1 MKEATLTPKFHTLH
15 SVNELVFYRMIT
27 LFEELVLLKEF
38 EKRENLLMGKVSQ
51 KMQEKDEMEEKVFD
65 KQHRYLLL
73 EKNFF
78 NILQFIF

>member
-1 MKEATLTPKFHTLH
+1 MLKPKFHILH

-65 KQHRYLLL
+65 KQCLYLLHL
-73 EKNFF
+73 K
-78 NILQFIF
+78 